1 MDSTITISVDELNRM
16 IDEKVQTALANTK
29 PVKDK
34 RMKELEISL
43 KSEFEKNN
51 LGKTSSWYSIW
62 QTIRTACS
70 MRMGYS
76 SVSKVPPSRYDEVLA
91 DIKTEVTAVLEAFKR
106 KEETR

>member
-1 MDSTITISVDELNRM
+1 MSTITVSVEELNRM
-16 IDEKVQTALANTK
+16 IDEKVQMALANTK
-29 PVKDK
+29 PVRDS
-34 RMKELEISL
+34 RMKELETIF
-43 KSEFEKNN
+43 KNEFESSN
-51 LGKTSSWYSIW
+51 LRRTVSWYSIW